1 MIKNQTVINNCLLS
15 RFFAIDII
23 VSEEHP
29 QYYVKGL
36 KISMK
41 RKVLSIILVL
51 AMVVSAFSL
60 TSCNATPEEGT
71 FTRITVDVN
80 PSIEFMVDDE
90 NKVASVTAL
99 NDDGSILIAGE
110 AFVGKTPEEATE
122 LVLSLACETGY
133 LVKGENADTEAN
145 TVKISVSGDSKYATQ
160 LLNDV
165 EKTAGDVLEKFDITG
180 KIEKAEALKSEAL
193 QSLALSTSLYTEE
206 ELAEM
211 SDEEL
216 YKVIAAGRIETA
228 LLLTED
234 MREAYYKAKEHKI
247 SFAESEATA
256 KIIETMGGI
265 HDLTY
270 SIYKT
275 ALDSYSKS
283 ITALDELRYNMLV
296 SPESEYQK
304 SLAYLRESKTE
315 LLKQKNYTAT
325 LDVNG
330 TEYTLAVEK
339 LTLTEEE
346 YDKALAAYEALG
358 EKANEALETLIA
370 ALRTSEEAI
379 RSLEDK
385 FSDDIRAEL
394 SAKASEIEAD
404 VNAAKDSFFESFE
417 EAHKDDISSIE
428 ENLKAQKQA
437 LIDSIGQ

>member
-71 FTRITVDVN
+71 FTRITVD
-80 PSIEFMVDDE
+80 E

-145 TVKISVSGDSKYATQ
+145 TVKISGSGDSKYATQ

-283 ITALDELRYNMLV
+283 ITALDEL
-296 SPESEYQK
+296 
-304 SLAYLRESKTE
+304 
-315 LLKQKNYTAT
+315 
-325 LDVNG
+325 
-330 TEYTLAVEK
+330 
-339 LTLTEEE
+339 
-346 YDKALAAYEALG
+346 KALA
-358 EKANEALETLIA
+358 ET
-370 ALRTSEEAI
+370 
-379 RSLEDK
+379 
-385 FSDDIRAEL
+385 
-394 SAKASEIEAD
+394 
-404 VNAAKDSFFESFE
+404 
-417 EAHKDDISSIE
+417 
-428 ENLKAQKQA
+428 EN
-437 LIDSIGQ
+437 